1 VAILESKHLLA
12 AMKDGKRIDGDAFAH
27 AATQASDPRNMP
39 ESGPWLKPFLAPF
52 QRSSIEGLGSPDAS
66 DVTLKQFED
75 AADQARKRLLDAAP
89 VASVSRSELEAALS
103 EASALLADP
112 AAAGATARQRSN
124 MRQGLQMFGVHIAG
138 DTDSDTSTTLRLAN
152 ADLPFS
158 LRFIACSFA
167 MPLSL
172 SSAGLVTLDLSGCA
186 VKGIDATFLR
196 LSGSLRLRRLYS
208 SAPLDFTGARIH
220 GFLDGADMVLQ
231 PFGPHPAAQA
241 VSPERAMLGLN
252 QVQIDNE
259 IRLQRAQIW
268 GGITMRGLEAKR
280 SLYMSDAVVLCPLA
294 VLEAL
299 AKGATSLSN
308 NASSAEI
315 YELPGVHQEHLD
327 PEGKAKKRSREQS
340 ETWLNATF
348 SRGWS
353 KEYSDARKG
362 FDPRS
367 DRWTKSTLHALL
379 TSNLRAR
386 TSAIRGDGIKI
397 EGSIFMERVCSHGR
411 LRMKYAQIAGGLTLA
426 GARLRSTE
434 ALMPTF
440 DQLSFVSKRRRALH
454 RIKGYRLDTYKM
466 LVDPEDAADTG
477 KLARGADIYALDLRE
492 SRIEGDVRIGVT
504 EADVPDEA
512 GWNTRIDGVVAL
524 DQANFGGALR
534 LERVIFS
541 WSLRLLKRGDGEVL
555 ENEGHYRRFYREAQK
570 ALHKELWTNKKHQLT
585 ARGLTTADNV
595 SLCGSRSLKGAD
607 FSNAVLGGSLLFWAK
622 WEHPREVEDDE
633 KSAKIRGQLRL
644 DAPAADLGGAAIDLS
659 ATAIAGDVF
668 LLFDPEK
675 YCGPWLTA
683 ERVQVGG
690 LLSIM
695 PPPGPDNIVVVEAG
709 RHRDLINVAIKE
721 GQKQENWATLK
732 TEGWASKMSAW
743 KRTMPGI
750 DLANGTATLIE
761 LPSVAWP
768 RAGRLLI
775 SGFTYQRALPQ
786 GPLGPHRLATEHTL
800 SDKMKERDRF
810 WNETSIGF
818 FVLAGLMFAFALLT
832 EQKSVLSLLSIV
844 WLAVPCLAL
853 GVYICWLREFRWVGL
868 LLGKFKWA
876 PFWLVAFMTGLALFI
891 LFWFEV
897 SPKSF
902 LWLTFLFLIAGCY
915 ISIPRVVRPK
925 SVNIRPMAIEWLEMQ
940 PPEVNAYRTRYS
952 LRSWLRDPGGCWKG
966 TAPDAL
972 GNLFRSLEPYSIAA
986 DALRRE
992 GRWIS
997 ANLVEQER
1005 FRVRNWQLS
1014 WRTHFLQKSSFKFAD
1029 WMTEY
1034 GYNYAR
1040 MLFATALVVILA
1052 GMTVEKAEDCGA
1064 IAPKVQKVNLRPL
1077 LAARP
1082 DPDSILCPR
1091 VKGPAS
1097 AVAEERNLDVML
1109 FAADTVLPIADL
1121 GEVAD
1126 WEVSRQTTA
1135 LDPRLPDWL
1144 RKHVTYARLLAV
1156 YHIIGILLAGVLLL
1170 GLSTRFGQWL
1180 SRYGD

>member
-1 VAILESKHLLA
+1 MAILERKHLLA
-12 AMKDGKRIDGDAFAH
+12 AMKAGKRIDAAAFKSAYDAG
-27 AATQASDPRNMP
+27 TLAS
-39 ESGPWLKPFLAPF
+39 ETWLKPFLAPF
-52 QRSSIEGLGSPDAS
+52 QRSSIEGLGSPDAG
-66 DVTLKQFED
+66 DVTLVDFED
-75 AADQARKRLLDAAP
+75 AADQARLRLSGSAP
-89 VASVSRSELEAALS
+89 VTSVTRAELEAAI
-103 EASALLADP
+103 AKAVAMLAEP
-112 AAAGATARQRSN
+112 NTRGLTPQQRSN

-138 DTDSDTSTTLRLAN
+138 DTNDDTATLRLAN

-231 PFGPHPAAQA
+231 PFGRHPSAQA

-299 AKGATSLSN
+299 AKGSGRWRYTA
-308 NASSAEI
+308 AVDRV
-315 YELPGVHQEHLD
+315 YDLPGKGTD
-327 PEGKAKKRSREQS
+327 ARSRAMLPWRKA
-340 ETWLNATF
+340 TWE
-348 SRGWS
+348 RGWS
-353 KEYSDARKG
+353 VEFDTVLEKFVSD
-362 FDPRS
+362 S
-367 DRWTKSTLHALL
+367 MVWQSTTLHALL

-397 EGSIFMERVCSHGR
+397 EGSVFMERVCSHGR

-426 GARLRSTE
+426 GAWLRSTE

-440 DQLSFVSKRRRALH
+440 DQLAYASKKNSASD
-454 RIKGYRLDTYKM
+454 RIAKYRLETYKE
-466 LVDPEDAADTG
+466 LVDPEDADDTG

-492 SRIEGDVRIGVT
+492 SRIEGDVRVGVT

-524 DQANFGGALR
+524 DQAHFGGALR

-541 WSLRLLKRGDGEVL
+541 WSLRLLKLKEGEKVASKKLYESFYNRARKALDGE
-555 ENEGHYRRFYREAQK
+555 
-570 ALHKELWTNKKHQLT
+570 LWGNRIHQLT

-607 FSNAVLGGSLLFWAK
+607 FSNAVIGGGLLLFK
-622 WEHPREVEDDE
+622 
-633 KSAKIRGQLRL
+633 
-644 DAPAADLGGAAIDLS
+644 GGAHPKRSDALGNSATSDTKDPTKLALEDTASDLS
-659 ATAIAGDVF
+659 GASIHLEGTTFGGDLR
-668 LLFDPEK
+668 LLFDPNLEK
-675 YCGPWLTA
+675 GPRIRA
-683 ERVQVGG
+683 QRVTVSG

-695 PPPGPDNIVVVEAG
+695 PLPQRNNVVSLGPEL
-709 RHRDLINVAIKE
+709 HRDLVNKARNERKMH
-721 GQKQENWATLK
+721 QRWAALDK
-732 TEGWASKMSAW
+732 PRWARRMSLW
-743 KRTMPGI
+743 KRRMPEV

-761 LPSVAWP
+761 FPSAAWP

-775 SGFTYQRALPQ
+775 SGFTYQRALPY
-786 GPLGPHRLATEHTL
+786 GPLAPHRLADENTL
-800 SDKMKERDRF
+800 SDKMMERNRF
-810 WNETSIGF
+810 WNRASIGF
-818 FVLAGLMFAFALLT
+818 FVLAGLMLGFAALT
-832 EQKSVLSLLSIV
+832 EQQHALSPLPFLWLIMLISAFGLYVFMPHKSR
-844 WLAVPCLAL
+844 P
-853 GVYICWLREFRWVGL
+853 
-868 LLGKFKWA
+868 A
-876 PFWLVAFMTGLALFI
+876 PFYWIAAMVIIAGVIGLVIDF
-891 LFWFEV
+891 

-902 LWLTFLFLIAGCY
+902 FWLTSLFFIAGCY
-915 ISIPRVVRPK
+915 ISIPRGVRPR
-925 SVNIRPMAIEWLEMQ
+925 SVHIIPMAIEWLELQ
-940 PPEVNAYRTRYS
+940 PPEVNAYRTRLS
-952 LRSWLRDPGGCWKG
+952 LGSWVRYQFGSYRGGII
-966 TAPDAL
+966 PEL
-972 GNLFRSLEPYSIAA
+972 GNLFRSLEPYTIAA

-1005 FRVRNWQLS
+1005 FRIRNWQLS
-1014 WRTHFLQKSSFKFAD
+1014 WRTHFLQKLSFKVAD

-1040 MLFATALVVILA
+1040 LLFATALVVILA

-1064 IAPKVQKVNLRPL
+1064 IVPKVHKVNLLPP
-1077 LAARP
+1077 LAAPPGP
-1082 DPDSILCPR
+1082 DQMFCPKLR
-1091 VKGPAS
+1091 DGAKM
-1097 AVAEERNLDVML
+1097 VAEESNLDVML
-1109 FAADTVLPIADL
+1109 FAVDTVVPIADL
-1121 GEVAD
+1121 GEAAG
-1126 WEVSRQTTA
+1126 WQVSKEITA
-1135 LDPRLPDWL
+1135 LGPGWPKEL
-1144 RKHVTYARLLAV
+1144 RPHVTYARLLGV
-1156 YHIIGILLAGVLLL
+1156 FHIFGLVLAGVLLL